1 MNILVTGA
9 CGLIGSHLCDLLLNQ
24 EHTVFGLDNLL
35 NSKIENLPSGV
46 NFIKHDI
53 ENPVSGNP
61 FLGIKIDR
69 IYHLACPASPV
80 HYQKRPIK
88 TMLSS
93 VLGTYHML
101 EMAYDNNARFLYTS
115 SSEVYGNT
123 KNQPINE
130 LQLGENIDT
139 LSDRSCYVEGK
150 RASETLIWNY
160 IKEKKLDVRIAR
172 LFNCYGPRMAEDD
185 GRVIANF
192 IFKRPI
198 EIHGTGEQRRSFCY
212 VTDTVEGLN
221 KLMECDNPNKPI
233 NIGNPSGYITIKKL
247 AELILELMEE
257 EMIYG
262 DDKIPSEE
270 LTITHTR
277 DRSNSEVFQRIPDI
291 SEAIYYLKWSPK
303 VTLIEGLKKTI
314 KEMRKNG

>member
-9 CGLIGSHLCDLLLNQ
+9 CGLVGSHLCDLLLKQ
-24 EHTVFGLDNLL
+24 GHRVFGIDNLL
-35 NSKIENLPSGV
+35 NSTRDNLSQDVEFVEWDVEDPLHMK
-46 NFIKHDI
+46 N
-53 ENPVSGNP
+53 
-61 FLGIKIDR
+61 LDR

-93 VLGTYHML
+93 ILGTYNML
-101 EMAYDNNARFLYTS
+101 NLAYKCKARFLFTS
-115 SSEVYGNT
+115 SSEVYGDT

-130 LQLGENIDT
+130 SQLGENIDI

-160 IKEKKLDVRIAR
+160 IKEKLVSIRIAR
-172 LFNCYGPRMAEDD
+172 LFNCYGPRMAKDD

-192 IFKRPI
+192 MHQRPI
-198 EIHGTGEQRRSFCY
+198 FIHGTGEQKRSFCY

-221 KLMECDNPNKPI
+221 RLMEHDGTVGPV
-233 NIGNPSGYITIKKL
+233 NIGNPSGYISIKRL
-247 AELILELMEE
+247 ASLIFDLMGEQPQFELVGER
-257 EMIYG
+257 
-262 DDKIPSEE
+262 SE
-270 LTITHTR
+270 
-277 DRSNSEVFQRIPDI
+277 SEVFQRIPDI
-291 SEAIYYLKWSPK
+291 SEAISLLKWSPK

-314 KEMRKNG
+314 EDEKRRQETK